1 MPDVLLVDLS
11 RPRFALWS
19 KPRTVREE
27 LAEGT
32 VALPTP

>member
-1 MPDVLLVDLS
+1 MPDAPLVDLS
-11 RPRFALWS
+11 RPQFSLWS

-27 LAEGT
+27 PAEGT

>member
-11 RPRFALWS
+11 RPQFALRS

-27 LAEGT
+27 PVEGT
-32 VALPTP
+32 VALPTL